1 MKELTPRQKEVL
13 EALKAFI
20 ADKGYPP
27 SVSDV
32 SRILGI
38 GRKAAYDHLNTL
50 EKKKKIT
57 WSPSYGTRRAARG
70 IKILPDL
77 FLAKQDIPKAGIQ
90 QGDYVH
96 CLNGELVAITRF
108 SNFSVEQEDVIR

>member
-1 MKELTPRQKEVL
+1 MKKLTQRQKEVL
-13 EALKAFI
+13 DTLKALI

-27 SVSDV
+27 TVRELGKALDMSD
-32 SRILGI
+32 
-38 GRKAAYDHLNTL
+38 KAAYHYLNVL

-57 WSPSYGTRRAARG
+57 WEFSIEGKRSPRG

-77 FLAKQDIPKAGIQ
+77 FLAKQNLPESGIQ

-96 CLNGELVAITRF
+96 CVNSEIQAITRF
-108 SNFSVEQEDVIR
+108 FS

>member
-1 MKELTPRQKEVL
+1 MKKLTQRQKEVL
-13 EALKAFI
+13 DALKAFI

-27 SVSDV
+27 SI
-32 SRILGI
+32 RELGAALDI
-38 GRKAAYDHLNTL
+38 SEKAAYDYLNVL

-57 WSPSYGTRRAARG
+57 WESSNGGKRSPRG

-77 FLAKQDIPKAGIQ
+77 FLAKQNLPESGIQ

-96 CLNGELVAITRF
+96 CLDGEIQAITRF
-108 SNFSVEQEDVIR
+108 F

>member
-1 MKELTPRQKEVL
+1 MKKLTQRQKEVL
-13 EALKAFI
+13 DTLKALI

-27 SVSDV
+27 TVRELGKALDMSD
-32 SRILGI
+32 
-38 GRKAAYDHLNTL
+38 KAAYHYLNVL

-57 WSPSYGTRRAARG
+57 WKSSIEGKRSPRG

-77 FLAKQDIPKAGIQ
+77 FRAKQDIPKAGIK

-96 CLNGELVAITRF
+96 CLDGDIQAITRLF
-108 SNFSVEQEDVIR
+108 